1 MKKIVRIRNSFKP
14 LNKIE
19 LLKMDCR
26 KHTTYNIKTLKTCI
40 QKKNDQDCGKKN
52 WKDVLFRMKKYTHI
66 FQTKEV
72 KVTNKVLREE

>member
-1 MKKIVRIRNSFKP
+1 MTCEKDCRNSFKP

-19 LLKMDCR
+19 VLKMDCQ
-26 KHTTYNIKTLKTCI
+26 KHTTYNIKTWKTCI
-40 QKKNDQDCGKKN
+40 KKKPIKTVEKNN

-72 KVTNKVLREE
+72 KVTNKVLRKE